1 MELGQ
6 LEAFE
11 RTAREGSF
19 TRAAEELGL
28 TQPSVSARIAALER
42 ELGGELFERG
52 GRRLRLTALGEAFLP
67 YVERTLAL
75 LADGVQSVKSH
86 IAGQLGQVAIASLD
100 TTALYMLPEP
110 MKRFRTEYPSVD
122 FTIKLRMNHQIID
135 ALYDGDVTLG
145 LMGAPLW
152 DKNIKIYAHFQEPV
166 RAIAAAHHPLAE
178 LQRQQGYI
186 DLENLYEHTIYRVTL
201 NPRITAMVEGIAE
214 QARKGSGGAL
224 VYVPSIMTRHL
235 LYQGSGVAILPEQF
249 LMQSVREG
257 VLTYLTVRDMPM
269 LYNETLL
276 VGLRGR
282 ELNQPSQA
290 FVQMLRAQWRD
301 LLVRG

>member
-1 MELGQ
+1 MEIGQ

-19 TRAAEELGL
+19 TRAADELGL
-28 TQPSVSARIAALER
+28 TQPSISARIAALER
-42 ELGGELFERG
+42 ELGGALFERG
-52 GRRLRLTALGEAFLP
+52 GRRLRLTALGQAFLP

-75 LADGVQSVKSH
+75 LADGVQAVQSH
-86 IAGQLGQVAIASLD
+86 IAGQLGQVALASLD

-166 RAIAAAHHPLAE
+166 RAIVAANHPLAE
-178 LQRQQGYI
+178 LQREQGFI
-186 DLENLYEHTIYRVTL
+186 ELEDLYQHTIYRVTL

-214 QARKGSGGAL
+214 QARQGSGGAL

-235 LYQGSGVAILPEQF
+235 LYQGSGAAILPEQF
-249 LMQSVREG
+249 LLQSVKDG
-257 VLTYLTVRDMPM
+257 FLTYLTVRDMPT
-269 LYNETLL
+269 LHNETLV